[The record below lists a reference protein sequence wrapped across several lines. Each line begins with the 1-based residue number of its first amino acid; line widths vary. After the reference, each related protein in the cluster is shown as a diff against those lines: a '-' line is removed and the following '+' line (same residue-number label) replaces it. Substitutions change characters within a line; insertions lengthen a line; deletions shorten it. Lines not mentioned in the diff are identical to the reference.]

1 MDIARQNS
9 RKQKEMVNPFQGV
22 LYESHYKKR
31 VVDFILLLTVLFQLI
46 NLPAAVLAK
55 SALAFPLVF
64 TTLTLCGLAITF
76 NHFGRKM
83 LVCCLLMIIINLSCN
98 LMLLTIP
105 GGLDVGNLPLF
116 DMLIASELIAVSLLP
131 AENVFFVAL
140 LNILFIL
147 ASIELQPH
155 TDALDHLLKS
165 GAGYAVLVHPLSLQ
179 ILVAVVTYLW
189 VRSSQLAL
197 TRANRAEEIAALRQR
212 EVENKQR
219 LDREI
224 EQLSR
229 VLTRVANGDHAVRV
243 NLSQDAT
250 FWQLESSFNLLLARL
265 ARSSQIE
272 QENQQLHTHLSRL
285 SDRNE
290 KTCLPGFEH

>member
-1 MDIARQNS
+1 MDIARQNV
-9 RKQKEMVNPFQGV
+9 RQQKERVKYFQGV
-22 LYESHYKKR
+22 IYESHDKKR

-46 NLPAAVLAK
+46 NLPTAVLAK
-55 SALAFPLVF
+55 STLAFPLVF
-64 TTLTLCGLAITF
+64 TTLALCGLAIAL

-83 LVCCLLMIIINLSCN
+83 LVCCLLMIVINLSCG

-131 AENVFFVAL
+131 AENVFLIAL

-147 ASIELQPH
+147 AVIGFQPH

-189 VRSSQLAL
+189 VRSTQRALA
-197 TRANRAEEIAALRQR
+197 RANRAEEIAALRQR
-212 EVENKQR
+212 EVARKQQ
-219 LDREI
+219 LDAEI
-224 EQLSR
+224 EQLSN
-229 VLTRVANGDHAVRV
+229 VLACVANGDRAARV
-243 NLSQDAT
+243 NLSRDAT
-250 FWQLESSFNLLLARL
+250 LWQLENSFNLLLARL

-272 QENQQLHTHLSRL
+272 QENQQLHAQLTSLSQ
-285 SDRNE
+285 
-290 KTCLPGFEH
+290 KTRLPGFEH